1 MKLPRR
7 TDFDLDA
14 VLAELDPNLD
24 GARLSELGEG
34 WDNIAYAVHPPSGGQ
49 QLLLRVSKFAE
60 DTERFDTT
68 TKDADLLRFVAR
80 RSPLVTNTVRAVD
93 PHAGMLLLTMVPGIG
108 AGTAPIRDRPALAE
122 SLGTLLARL
131 HRSRVPN
138 GLVDAATPAESW
150 RVSTATAFARVTD
163 RFGDADRCLI
173 ESFLTG
179 PAPDRP
185 RHTVFCHN
193 DLGAEHLIVD
203 PESGALSGVID
214 WSDAVHDDPARDF
227 ALVWA
232 DLGWEIVEGALAAY
246 VRRGGVVD
254 PGLVARARWF
264 AAHSLAATLAD
275 EAARNDPALAGSLV
289 RFRRVLQGGRNNL
302 PRTQ

>member
-1 MKLPRR
+1 MKLPHRVGL
-7 TDFDLDA
+7 DLHA
-14 VLAELDPNLD
+14 LVAELDPSLA

-49 QLLLRVSKFAE
+49 SLVLRVSKFADE
-60 DTERFDTT
+60 TERFDTT
-68 TKDADLLRFVAR
+68 TKDAELLRFVAQH
-80 RSPLVTNTVRAVD
+80 SLVATNTVRAVD
-93 PHAGMLLLTMVPGIG
+93 THAGVLLLTMVPGIG

-122 SLGTLLARL
+122 SLGILLARL
-131 HRSRVPN
+131 HAAPVPD
-138 GLVDAATPAESW
+138 GLVGAATPAESW
-150 RVSTATAFARVTD
+150 RASTATAFARVTD

-275 EAARNDPALAGSLV
+275 EAARNDQVICVRGEGAAGHCV
-289 RFRRVLQGGRNNL
+289 RVEGAD
-302 PRTQ
+302 